1 MLVFQR
7 VYLSLTKIYGS
18 RFYEHQ
24 RRQNFLRKEVRKDEI
39 LKFFL
44 EKINMSVLISCLFL
58 DLFLPVNKA
67 NAVKS
72 GIISAK
78 DLPNTVDQITIDYR
92 RGNMFKANYILMDIL
107 ANFIETSY
115 QFLSGGIYD
124 DENIFYLKE
133 YLQFDGFSY
142 RLVPI
147 KTEEREDGEM
157 GRVDAEDLYKIVK
170 NYKWGNFKI

>member
-1 MLVFQR
+1 MQEFQR

-24 RRQNFLRKEVRKDEI
+24 RRRKFLEKRSPEKDEI
-39 LKFFL
+39 LKLLFGEDKYERFNFL
-44 EKINMSVLISCLFL
+44 PVSRFV
-58 DLFLPVNKA
+58 LPVNKA

-107 ANFIETSY
+107 ANFDWKRPINFSV
-115 QFLSGGIYD
+115 GGIYD

-147 KTEEREDGEM
+147 KTEERKKM
-157 GRVDAEDLYKIVK
+157 A
-170 NYKWGNFKI
+170 KWEE